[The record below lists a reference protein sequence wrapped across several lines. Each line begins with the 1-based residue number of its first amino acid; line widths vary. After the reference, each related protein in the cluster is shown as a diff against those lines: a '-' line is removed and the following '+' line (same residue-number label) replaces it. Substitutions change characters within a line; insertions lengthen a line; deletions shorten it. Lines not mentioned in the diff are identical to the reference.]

1 MFKYINEHPEYNTIL
16 TTEISRI
23 GRRQSILHS
32 IKEHCL
38 AKQIQIYIKDLDFKL
53 LDDNGK
59 VNQQGEIIFT
69 LFGLFAESEVKTKLE
84 RFVRK
89 RKELMV
95 MGLSIGGKLLF
106 GYDRSKLENKR
117 IHLWLMMNKQPLL
130 EQYLTGIL
138 TV

>member
-1 MFKYINEHPEYNTIL
+1 
-16 TTEISRI
+16 
-23 GRRQSILHS
+23 
-32 IKEHCL
+32 
-38 AKQIQIYIKDLDFKL
+38 LDFKL

-59 VNQQGEIIFT
+59 VNQGEIIFT
-69 LFGLFAESEVKTKLE
+69 LFGLFAESEVKKKLE

-117 IHLWLMMNKQPLL
+117 IHLWLMMNKQPL